1 MGWNSTRAGQRV
13 RRALGVSVTLLLL
26 AGSARAGQIELITN
40 GHFDEDQ
47 MLTGWTVAPGADASW
62 DFDDVDGGT
71 GSARLAL
78 LGQVVT
84 FGVAMGQCI
93 DVSPGDSLEGSGWV
107 RVISGASDNENRG
120 ELRMS
125 WHTGDDCTG
134 ASPGGTVIG
143 GSSEPSNW
151 TRFSTVTEVP
161 AGIESATVFAA
172 VVQNNPGSGFIFQL
186 DAVSVLPEP
195 DAAAGAL
202 AALAA
207 LTLLGR
213 RRSCA
218 VGAKA

>member
-1 MGWNSTRAGQRV
+1 MGWNSTCAGQRV
-13 RRALGVSVTLLLL
+13 WRDLGVSVTLLLL
-26 AGSARAGQIELITN
+26 TGSARADQIELITN
-40 GHFDEDQ
+40 GDFDEDQ

-78 LGQVVT
+78 FSQVAT
-84 FGVAMGQCI
+84 FGVALRQCI

-134 ASPGGTVIG
+134 ESPGGTIIG
-143 GSSEPSNW
+143 GSSELGNW
-151 TRFSTVTEVP
+151 TPFSNTIEVP
-161 AGIESATVFAA
+161 AGIESATVSAV
-172 VVQNNPGSGFIFQL
+172 VVQNNSGSGFIFQL

-195 DAAAGAL
+195 DAAASAFAAL
-202 AALAA
+202 AALAV
-207 LTLLGR
+207 LGR
-213 RRSCA
+213 RQS
-218 VGAKA
+218 GAAGGTA